1 MEAAAESGYTS
12 GSEDENT
19 VEAGDDEFSL
29 LNKSKEGKDDSDY
42 SDSDSDSS
50 DEDEA
55 AAKMDEGGFEV
66 VPQQKIKKRK
76 ALTCE
81 ELALG
86 EQMVHSKKR
95 KRDIMDAGWNRYMF
109 EDTGLP
115 DWFVKEEEIHMKRRP
130 DVDPETVQK
139 YRFDLFKGSVSL
151 IQFETVFPVLLQKVA
166 WHITKLSLRFAN
178 CDIW

>member
-1 MEAAAESGYTS
+1 
-12 GSEDENT
+12 
-19 VEAGDDEFSL
+19 
-29 LNKSKEGKDDSDY
+29 
-42 SDSDSDSS
+42 
-50 DEDEA
+50 
-55 AAKMDEGGFEV
+55 MDEGGFEV
-66 VPQQKIKKRK
+66 VPQPKIKKRK

-115 DWFVKEEEIHMKRRP
+115 DWFVKEEEMHMKRRP

-139 YRFDLFKGSVSL
+139 YRLAKIYLVCLVSIFL
-151 IQFETVFPVLLQKVA
+151 
-166 WHITKLSLRFAN
+166 
-178 CDIW
+178 

>member
-1 MEAAAESGYTS
+1 
-12 GSEDENT
+12 
-19 VEAGDDEFSL
+19 
-29 LNKSKEGKDDSDY
+29 
-42 SDSDSDSS
+42 
-50 DEDEA
+50 
-55 AAKMDEGGFEV
+55 MDEGGFEV
-66 VPQQKIKKRK
+66 VPQPKIKKRK

-115 DWFVKEEEIHMKRRP
+115 DWFVKEEEMHMKRRP

-139 YRFDLFKGSVSL
+139 YRLAKIYLVCLVSIFLWTFFSGRILTDISSCIVKTFDIEEG
-151 IQFETVFPVLLQKVA
+151 VFFVTEILKFS
-166 WHITKLSLRFAN
+166 TKLSLVFKQ
-178 CDIW
+178 IHV

>member
-1 MEAAAESGYTS
+1 
-12 GSEDENT
+12 
-19 VEAGDDEFSL
+19 
-29 LNKSKEGKDDSDY
+29 
-42 SDSDSDSS
+42 
-50 DEDEA
+50 
-55 AAKMDEGGFEV
+55 MDEGGFEV
-66 VPQQKIKKRK
+66 VPQPKIKKRK

-115 DWFVKEEEIHMKRRP
+115 DWFVKEEEMHMKRRP

-139 YRFDLFKGSVSL
+139 YRLAKIYLVCLVSIFLWTFFLREDLNWHFILYSENFWYRGR
-151 IQFETVFPVLLQKVA
+151 VFFVTEILKFS
-166 WHITKLSLRFAN
+166 TKLSLVFKQ
-178 CDIW
+178 IHV